1 MRSILLALLV
11 LAFGADHALAQ
22 ARGAI
27 PHGTGDVNGDSVSDV
42 LLRDRVVFG
51 TQGAGTLL
59 ARANGF
65 AIVGE
70 HVTAWTIAGDVNGD
84 GLDDIVIGTSTD
96 RAYVVF
102 GKRDTAPVQLE
113 NLGPAG
119 IEIDGPVANVALSA
133 VTGVGDLDD
142 DGRDDVLIGAP
153 RLPNPHARGVG
164 GAFLVRGRPDA
175 GIVDLAEGP
184 NVAYSGYAADDR
196 AGTYVAGPGDVNG
209 DGIPDLLIGAHRP
222 VLVYGARGLRSLV
235 PARRFVRM
243 RGPIRRVAPAGDVD
257 ADGFEDFV
265 LGREVVLGAKR
276 GRPRTLPVPDAAIGG
291 GDINGDGLGD
301 LVANSVGLVRV
312 ANGSHSRK
320 DPDFKVIARAV
331 SIRPVGDVDGDL
343 RDDVLVTASTG
354 QQLVLR
360 GAGGVLEFS

>member
-1 MRSILLALLV
+1 MRSLLLALLV
-11 LAFGADHALAQ
+11 LTFGADHAFGQ
-22 ARGAI
+22 ARAAI
-27 PHGTGDVNGDSVSDV
+27 PHGTGDVNGDFVSDV

-51 TQGAGTLL
+51 EQGAGTLL

-84 GLDDIVIGTSTD
+84 GLDDIAIGTSTD

-102 GKRDTAPVQLE
+102 GKRDTAPVRLAS
-113 NLGPAG
+113 LGAAG
-119 IEIDGPVANVALSA
+119 IEIDGPVGNVALSA

-153 RLPNPHARGVG
+153 RLPNPHARRVG
-164 GAFLVRGRPDA
+164 GVFLVRGRDA
-175 GIVDLAEGP
+175 GVVDLAEGP
-184 NVAYSGYAADDR
+184 NVAYSGGAEDDR

-209 DGIPDLLIGAHRP
+209 DGIPDLVIGARRP
-222 VLVYGARGLRSLV
+222 VLVYGARRLRSLV
-235 PARRFVRM
+235 PAHRFVRM

-276 GRPRTLPVPDAAIGG
+276 GRPRTLAVPQAAIGA
-291 GDINGDGLGD
+291 GDLNGDGLSD

-312 ANGSHSRK
+312 ATGTHTRK
-320 DPDFKVIARAV
+320 APDFRAVARAI